1 MKQQKLFPIKIDQE
15 LIDTYY
21 AYKKEI
27 KKLNKYINK
36 ANDEIFKYEKIK
48 SEVGHHKLTN
58 ESLSFLKYKKVY
70 LCESL
75 VDLYKTDCCKWNSQL
90 EHRKSWL
97 SDFEDFIQELE
108 AECQKRNYL
117 YAI

>member
-1 MKQQKLFPIKIDQE
+1 
-15 LIDTYY
+15 
-21 AYKKEI
+21 
-27 KKLNKYINK
+27 
-36 ANDEIFKYEKIK
+36 
-48 SEVGHHKLTN
+48 
-58 ESLSFLKYKKVY
+58 
-70 LCESL
+70 